1 MTSKVTIVG
10 VVVAIVIALLAMG
23 LALSASKSAAGVSFG
38 GTTNYDEVDASAL
51 KIGGTNG
58 TRLGLLSFGICQ
70 LIAST
75 YTVAASTTIGM
86 DCAIT
91 GVVPTDGVFAQFA
104 TSTQIGIGGWSIR
117 GASASSTAGFITV
130 SVVNG
135 TGASNTIPASLAS
148 TTKYIVLRSQSTV
161 PGL

>member
-1 MTSKVTIVG
+1 MDNKTLAWGGILI
-10 VVVAIVIALLAMG
+10 AIVIA
-23 LALSASKSAAGVSFG
+23 SAALFFAAQPAAPTASGV
-38 GTTNYDEVDASAL
+38 TNYDELDATAI

-58 TRLGLLSFGICQ
+58 TRLGPIMTGICS
-70 LIAST
+70 LIAPSFTVSASST
-75 YTVAASTTIGM
+75 VPM

-104 TSTQIGIGGWSIR
+104 SSTAATFGGWSIR
-117 GASASSTAGFITV
+117 GASASSTAGFVTI

-135 TGASNTIPASLAS
+135 SGGTGVIPASIAS
-148 TTKYIVLRSQSTV
+148 TTKYIVLRVRSTV